1 MQIIFMILF
10 ILIGFSAPILL
21 TALLVYLLFWLME
34 TAHTVL
40 LGLLDGTLAEL
51 CRRKKKRLIVGG
63 TVFLLTVLAFLCL
76 EFWFPPTLNLDW
88 KEVPCSE
95 AEILAEVPDIVLT
108 EKDIALL
115 DAVLAAPEA
124 VKGLELN
131 QSVTFSPAVAARYTA
146 EYGGKPS
153 EECEIEIRNNRLFTW
168 ETIHWNGNPQKEL
181 YLSRFLYEDKPDEIF
196 KSIRF
201 YREGSKKEFE
211 KILCEYNNKNGVLTK
226 KILTHDWFAWVD
238 RYTIMFTG

>member
-131 QSVTFSPAVAARYTA
+131 QSVTFSPEAAATYTA
-146 EYGGKPS
+146 EYAGKPS

-201 YREGSKKEFE
+201 YREGSEKEFE
-211 KILCEYNNKNGVLTK
+211 NILCEYNNKNGVLTK
-226 KILTHDWFAWVD
+226 KTLTHDWFAWVD
-238 RYTIMFTG
+238 QYTIMFTG